1 MEEAHLAGEAH
12 QYLIIFYTVLY
23 NIYVVYSTAMHVYTW
38 LARPINISSTLVGVS
53 SPSASHLQ
61 KRSKL
66 DRTLE
71 EYGVVEDYIL
81 YYDFKIR

>member
-1 MEEAHLAGEAH
+1 MHIE
-12 QYLIIFYTVLY
+12 
-23 NIYVVYSTAMHVYTW
+23 YSIATHVYTW
-38 LARPINISSTLVGVS
+38 LASPINISSTLVGVN

-71 EYGVVEDYIL
+71 EYGIVEDHII
-81 YYDFKIR
+81 YYNFKIR

>member
-1 MEEAHLAGEAH
+1 
-12 QYLIIFYTVLY
+12 
-23 NIYVVYSTAMHVYTW
+23 MHVYTW

-71 EYGVVEDYIL
+71 EYGIIEDHII
-81 YYDFKIR
+81 YYNFKVR

>member
-1 MEEAHLAGEAH
+1 
-12 QYLIIFYTVLY
+12 
-23 NIYVVYSTAMHVYTW
+23 MHVYTW

-71 EYGVVEDYIL
+71 EYGIVENYIL